1 MPSTT
6 GALPV
11 RRSRTRRMGESAYGL
26 MLLAK
31 QVAVALIALIVL
43 AAGVWASW
51 GTAQHAMLTKGR
63 EQGTFRVESCGD
75 DWCTGVF
82 VPSGRPSES
91 RSGMRLDAAVADGK
105 GDRLPVV
112 VKPGTRQTV
121 RTGWAGVLH
130 AWVPLGGSLLL
141 AAVIVAGGMRFRRT
155 GWVLGGLGA
164 VLLGASFAT
173 LL

>member
-1 MPSTT
+1 MPSTSGT
-6 GALPV
+6 LPV
-11 RRSRTRRMGESAYGL
+11 RRSRARRMGESAYGL
-26 MLLAK
+26 LLLAK
-31 QVAVALIALIVL
+31 QVAVAVVALIVL

-63 EQGTFRVESCGD
+63 EQGTLRVDSCGD

-82 VPSGRPSES
+82 EPSGRPEES
-91 RSGMRLDAAVADGK
+91 RGGMRVDASVAEGV
-105 GDRLPVV
+105 GDRVPVV
-112 VKPGTRQTV
+112 VKPGTRQAV

-130 AWVPLGGSLLL
+130 AWVPLGGALLL

-164 VLLGASFAT
+164 VLLGASFAA